1 MLGFKKKIKKIY
13 FNATGTLIS
22 EQSPAQCCLQSAG
35 SASDAAEGNE
45 DTLVTETP
53 TFPAP
58 SFFFFFYSSFT
69 LNHEFTPPFGAG
81 CWSPTKKKKIKGINE
96 LLPPNQ
102 GVPLASGRR
111 TREHFKGPGSLSL
124 GARAAPFL
132 PQHPSWWQGEPKA
145 RVGLL
150 ALYGFQGTISAC
162 PSSGRVEKNLLPLLL
177 RPCWAV
183 KKHLVKSWMGRKGM
197 GRISAPWKR

>member
-1 MLGFKKKIKKIY
+1 MPQELSSQSKVLLS
-13 FNATGTLIS
+13 AVCSQQDLPQTLLK
-22 EQSPAQCCLQSAG
+22 EMK
-35 SASDAAEGNE
+35 
-45 DTLVTETP
+45 TP
-53 TFPAP
+53 WWQRLRP
-58 SFFFFFYSSFT
+58 SLLRHFFFFYSSFT

-132 PQHPSWWQGEPKA
+132 SIHPGGKVSPKPELA
-145 RVGLL
+145 CWPYMASKAQFPLAQAQAGWKKICFLCYSAHVGL
-150 ALYGFQGTISAC
+150 
-162 PSSGRVEKNLLPLLL
+162 
-177 RPCWAV
+177 W
-183 KKHLVKSWMGRKGM
+183 KS
-197 GRISAPWKR
+197 I